1 MAVIRKRKAT
11 TQGKR
16 TTKALKRAPVYRS
29 RQFIRPY
36 SITRELKYDQNT
48 VFIANIST
56 TGHIVNLL
64 TVANGTGPN
73 ERIGQSINLAWF
85 KAKIRFGTAANNSG
99 NVLTISFVYDRQTNG
114 ALPAITDVFTTT
126 DPIAL
131 PNPTNTSRFDIL
143 WQKTVQTAQSAAGGV
158 DTGFNAA
165 APFDVYFPFRGRKA
179 QYLGTTN
186 AITDIDSG
194 SFFMIIT
201 CSNNNVNSCYGSECI
216 KYYE

>member
-1 MAVIRKRKAT
+1 MAIVRKRKAT
-11 TQGKR
+11 TQGRR

-29 RQFIRPY
+29 RQFVRPY
-36 SITRELKYDQNT
+36 SIVRELKYDQNT
-48 VFIANIST
+48 VNIANIST

-99 NVLTISFVYDRQTNG
+99 NVLTVSFIYDRQTNG
-114 ALPAITDVFTTT
+114 ALPNISDVFTST

-131 PNPTNTSRFDIL
+131 PNPTNTTRFDIL
-143 WQKTVQTAQSAAGGV
+143 WQKTVQTAQSAFGGV
-158 DTGFNAA
+158 DTGFNPA
-165 APFDVYFPFRGRKA
+165 APFEVYFPFRGRKT
-179 QYLGTTN
+179 QYLSTTS

-194 SFFMIIT
+194 SFFMIVT
-201 CSNNNVNSCYGSECI
+201 CSNNNVNSFYGSECI